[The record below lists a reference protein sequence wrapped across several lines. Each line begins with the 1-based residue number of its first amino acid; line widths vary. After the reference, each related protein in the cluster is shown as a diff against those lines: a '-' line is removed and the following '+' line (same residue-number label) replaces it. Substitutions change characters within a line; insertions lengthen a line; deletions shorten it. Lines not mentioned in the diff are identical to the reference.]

1 MNHSRVD
8 KGRKG
13 ESTALDFLKKKGYKL
28 VERNFRWRGGE
39 IDIIVKKKKTL
50 VFVEVRSFTS
60 DKMDM
65 DPVETIGSSKVDKLL
80 KTALIYIAAHPEFND
95 YDLRFDVIGVKFN
108 RNKVEIRHIEN
119 AIRKE

>member
-1 MNHSRVD
+1 MNRSRVD

-39 IDIIVKKKKTL
+39 IDIIVKKKNTL